1 MKAKIKIHYS
11 TSDGQKFESEE
22 AAIEHEENLF
32 YQTLADDLHI
42 SITAAKFISAH
53 GLPEAEL
60 FRVAYWSV
68 PAPSTAED
76 AMYRRHNIKLGIV
89 RGSFY
94 KKAVNYAVTKDA
106 FLRFIGYGSIK
117 EVDIIEL
124 PWYKIDLKVVN
135 LQHISKGALLS

>member
-11 TSDGQKFESEE
+11 TSDGQQFETEE
-22 AAIEHEENLF
+22 AAIEHEEVLF
-32 YQTLADDLHI
+32 YQTLADDLQI
-42 SITAAKFISAH
+42 SITAAKFISAL

-68 PAPSTAED
+68 AAPSSNED

-89 RGSFY
+89 HGPFY
-94 KKAVNYAVTKDA
+94 KAVNYAVTKDA

-124 PWYKIDLKVVN
+124 
-135 LQHISKGALLS
+135 S